1 MAKNPPVHEI
11 RLGFIKVSIWRNDTR
26 SGERH
31 NITAS
36 RLFKDG
42 DTWRSSDHFGRD
54 DLLLLCK
61 AIDQAH
67 SWIYQQAQA
76 GGGEP

>member
-1 MAKNPPVHEI
+1 MAKSPPVHEI
-11 RLGFIKVSIWRNDTR
+11 RLGFIKVSVWRNDTR

-31 NITAS
+31 NITMS

-42 DTWRSSDHFGRD
+42 DVWRSSDHFGRD

-61 AIDQAH
+61 AIDVAH
-67 SWIYQQAQA
+67 SWIYQQAQST
-76 GGGEP
+76 GSES